1 MWLLGLFVM
10 KMPIDALSR
19 EELDYSVEVLSRGG

>member
-1 MWLLGLFVM
+1 MWLLSLFVM
-10 KMPIDALSR
+10 KMPIDALNR